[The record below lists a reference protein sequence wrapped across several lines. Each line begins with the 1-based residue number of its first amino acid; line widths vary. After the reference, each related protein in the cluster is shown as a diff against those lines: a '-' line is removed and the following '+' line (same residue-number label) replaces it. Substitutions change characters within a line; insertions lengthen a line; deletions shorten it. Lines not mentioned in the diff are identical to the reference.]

1 MGVTLTGSQIGQWD
15 GRTPVPV
22 VVFLANQ
29 QGWGVGGAG
38 KGGKSSQHSRA
49 PVGLGR
55 GREKNTVKIRVGGRF
70 NHSSV
75 PIGLFLKGDAP
86 LSKERS
92 LGPEGGD
99 QRRLKR
105 RQLHLDWVRVGVAW
119 GKALHF
125 TFFSSPRGRHRDARR
140 LAAPARAGDQVAGPR
155 SAAFLMEAGG
165 EVGQD
170 GWQAAPLGPGLI
182 TDTRPRRSPRLKPKT
197 LRSGSGSSGNAAR
210 LVPPRARLLSCAPP
224 SLAHPPP
231 LARASG
237 SQTPRAARGGRKAV
251 AARRREVIGRC
262 FAAPAVKGGRR
273 SKLGEAAGAPGGR
286 GAGVRWSARNRLPGP
301 ALSLFSFA
309 LSAHCW
315 RW

>member
-1 MGVTLTGSQIGQWD
+1 MSGSRAGQWNAWIA
-15 GRTPVPV
+15 VPV

-70 NHSSV
+70 NHRSV

-105 RQLHLDWVRVGVAW
+105 RQLHLDWVRVGVAR

-125 TFFSSPRGRHRDARR
+125 TFSSSPRGRHRDARR
-140 LAAPARAGDQVAGPR
+140 LAAPAREGDEVAGPL
-155 SAAFLMEAGG
+155 SAALPDGSRGG
-165 EVGQD
+165 G
-170 GWQAAPLGPGLI
+170 GPGWL
-182 TDTRPRRSPRLKPKT
+182 
-197 LRSGSGSSGNAAR
+197 A
-210 LVPPRARLLSCAPP
+210 SC
-224 SLAHPPP
+224 S
-231 LARASG
+231 ARAK
-237 SQTPRAARGGRKAV
+237 TPNG
-251 AARRREVIGRC
+251 
-262 FAAPAVKGGRR
+262 
-273 SKLGEAAGAPGGR
+273 
-286 GAGVRWSARNRLPGP
+286 
-301 ALSLFSFA
+301 
-309 LSAHCW
+309 H
-315 RW
+315 